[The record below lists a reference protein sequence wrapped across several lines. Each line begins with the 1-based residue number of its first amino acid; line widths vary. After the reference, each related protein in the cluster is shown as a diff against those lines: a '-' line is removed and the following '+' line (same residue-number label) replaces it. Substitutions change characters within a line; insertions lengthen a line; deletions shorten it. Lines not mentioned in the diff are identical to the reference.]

1 MFIIWG
7 ISMPIIS
14 MFFGIAIKVFYR
26 EHNPPHFH
34 AYYHGHEA
42 IFNIRTGELI
52 EGKFPL
58 KACKI
63 IKEWSLE
70 HQDELIN
77 IWDLAQNGKPLFRIP
92 GADQ

>member
-1 MFIIWG
+1 
-7 ISMPIIS
+7 
-14 MFFGIAIKVFYR
+14 MFFGIVVKVFYQ

-34 AYYHGHEA
+34 AYYQGFEGL
-42 IFNIRTGELI
+42 FNIKSGELTA
-52 EGKFPL
+52 GKFPP

-70 HQDELIN
+70 HQDELLKV
-77 IWDLAQNGKPLFRIP
+77 WDLAQNGKPLFRIP

>member
-1 MFIIWG
+1 
-7 ISMPIIS
+7 MPVIS

-34 AYYHGHEA
+34 AYYQGFEGLFV
-42 IFNIRTGELI
+42 IKTGELTQ
-52 EGKFPL
+52 GKFPP

-70 HQDELIN
+70 YHNELLD
-77 IWDLAQNGKPLFRIP
+77 IWKLAQDGKQLFRIP

>member
-1 MFIIWG
+1 
-7 ISMPIIS
+7 MPIIS

-34 AYYHGHEA
+34 AYYQGFEA
-42 IFNIRTGELI
+42 VFNIRSGELM
-52 EGKFPL
+52 EGKFPT
-58 KACKI
+58 KASRI

-70 HQDELIN
+70 HQEELLQV
-77 IWDLAQNGKPLFRIP
+77 WELAQEGKQLFRIP

>member
-1 MFIIWG
+1 
-7 ISMPIIS
+7 MPIIS

-34 AYYHGHEA
+34 AYYQGFEA
-42 IFNIRTGELI
+42 LFNINTGELM
-52 EGKFPL
+52 EGKFPP

-70 HQDELIN
+70 YQRELLEV
-77 IWDLAQNGKPLFRIP
+77 WDLAQKGKQLFRIP